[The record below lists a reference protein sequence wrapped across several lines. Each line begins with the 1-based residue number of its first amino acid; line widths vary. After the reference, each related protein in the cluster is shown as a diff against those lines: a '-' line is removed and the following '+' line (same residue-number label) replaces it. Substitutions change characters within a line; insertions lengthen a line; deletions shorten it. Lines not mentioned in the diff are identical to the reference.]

1 MKTRNKNLLISIL
14 GRMHVKFTNAYAD
27 KLYNETSHNDTL
39 YGISKMLV
47 DYNIKKTAI
56 KMNDKDELNSIKSP
70 FLANLNGNVILIYKL
85 TDKKVHYIKDTK
97 KSIIPIEEFKNL
109 WDRVVLLL
117 EKTQYTIEPG
127 YKENCKTQVFRFF
140 QNKGL
145 IFCCIIMLLVNFIV
159 NSIYSNPALLS
170 LLISNAIGVYIGYLL
185 LQKQMY
191 IPNTNADKICSLLKK
206 GGCNDVLESPA
217 AKFLGLIGWGQI
229 GFSYFISNILIIILF
244 PQLIPYLVLVN
255 ICALPYSFWS
265 VWYQRFKVK
274 QWCPLCLIVQ
284 ILLWVVF
291 VINQIF
297 YPVFFPQF
305 TLVEILSIALVYLIP
320 FFIIDIFYSKFT
332 GEKQLERILNE
343 MNELRL
349 KPQIFETLLKQQP
362 HHDINLSTSQI
373 IWGDK
378 KTNMLVSVVTNPHCP
393 PCAEMHKRIEKL
405 LKKSDNK
412 ICVQYIF
419 SSYNEDFEISS
430 KFLAS
435 VYLSEQEE
443 NTKKIIFSEWFEK
456 GKYNRESF
464 FDKYKYN
471 INNPSVESEIHKH
484 NEWRQEV
491 GIHATPTILING
503 YELPENYKIE
513 DLVYFTKLEI

>member
-14 GRMHVKFTNAYAD
+14 ERMHVKFTNTYAD

-47 DYNIKKTAI
+47 DYNIKTTAI
-56 KMNDKDELNSIKSP
+56 KMNDRDELNSIESP

-97 KSIIPIEEFKNL
+97 KSIMSVEGFKNL

-244 PQLIPYLVLVN
+244 PQLIPYLALVN

-274 QWCPLCLIVQ
+274 Q
-284 ILLWVVF
+284 
-291 VINQIF
+291 
-297 YPVFFPQF
+297 
-305 TLVEILSIALVYLIP
+305 
-320 FFIIDIFYSKFT
+320 
-332 GEKQLERILNE
+332 
-343 MNELRL
+343 
-349 KPQIFETLLKQQP
+349 
-362 HHDINLSTSQI
+362 
-373 IWGDK
+373 
-378 KTNMLVSVVTNPHCP
+378 
-393 PCAEMHKRIEKL
+393 
-405 LKKSDNK
+405 
-412 ICVQYIF
+412 
-419 SSYNEDFEISS
+419 
-430 KFLAS
+430 
-435 VYLSEQEE
+435 
-443 NTKKIIFSEWFEK
+443 
-456 GKYNRESF
+456 
-464 FDKYKYN
+464 
-471 INNPSVESEIHKH
+471 
-484 NEWRQEV
+484 
-491 GIHATPTILING
+491 
-503 YELPENYKIE
+503 
-513 DLVYFTKLEI
+513 